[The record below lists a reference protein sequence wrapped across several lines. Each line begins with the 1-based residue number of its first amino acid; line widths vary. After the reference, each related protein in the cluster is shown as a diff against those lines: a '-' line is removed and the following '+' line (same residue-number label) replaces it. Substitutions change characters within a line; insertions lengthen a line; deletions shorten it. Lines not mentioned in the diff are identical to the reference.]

1 MSNSG
6 NQAMEHHSP
15 PSFKTAFRLRGLPHS
30 VKTPDDVAN
39 LVSKSLGDIPA
50 HDIRVFSLATNL
62 GFGDNSLSKVATLM
76 FVTIPSIV
84 KGKNSNNEWEIII
97 QSPEPGYCL
106 VLDTH
111 FGGMT
116 TMNDVDH
123 LSHRFD
129 CIAISGLA
137 SHPFG
142 SWQPKASDK
151 TFMWIRDA
159 LPKHIHG
166 IRAVIYGYE
175 TRLAESQSFERI
187 KDLANKL
194 IALLMTYGWGS
205 RSSKPIIFL
214 AHSLGG
220 LVLRDA
226 LRQLSDSSTAE
237 YKTLLGLFRGALF
250 FGVPNLGIE
259 QDSFQAIV
267 RSNPNDILIDDIRH
281 GSNYLRRL
289 NDYFSHN
296 PVEARFK
303 QFWAYETL
311 ESPTVARTSH
321 GDINRNGPRAILVSR
336 ESATLRSIESNS
348 PVTFPIKATHSD
360 MVKFTRESPD
370 YHIVVSKISSIVNDD
385 LSHDSQRYNYQNYAD
400 HQAAETETDQAGSY
414 DVVGENMTGSSELQ
428 VFRNVSGLTAAE
440 EKKFQNLTFDMIQAI
455 IRDIQLA
462 QEERQSLMYMQRLEP
477 VLISMKQFAEVS
489 EAIEVTF
496 GLSNPMVY
504 VWGPMEYILHA
515 TSLYPDIFN
524 CILDAYQEI
533 GEQIPN
539 LQGYRE
545 RIASNRHLKHVLVLI
560 YNDILWFHR
569 EILRQLK
576 QREWKT
582 LFVSTWGDFATCLDQ
597 IKANIGRSYRLISGN
612 VSFKEVEE
620 IQNLR
625 ASSLHTFKTNKAAED
640 ISHRATVTQWLS
652 SYNCEVEQDR
662 HRKTRSI
669 CESPG
674 SWLLNDTRFQE
685 WARPEFHSYPFIWL
699 NGIPGA
705 GKTIL
710 ASIIVDDLQLIPGAA
725 VAYFYCKHGN
735 EYRNSFISVARAV
748 LAQLLCQRRHLTPY
762 FFEKAS
768 TSGDAVLNSTITAKE
783 MIRTV
788 LSSCD
793 KTYIIIDGVDECGH
807 NDRDEIAGV
816 FRTTIE
822 DLPVEAAGSVRC
834 AFISQDDNNARR
846 NFRDLPSI
854 KIVHENQGDLKDFA
868 EQRHKALEDKFG
880 PLQSNDCHISTILIA
895 RARGMFIFADLFAKY
910 LEAQPSKA
918 ALLAELDPSKLPV
931 SLDHVY
937 ERILERVFETRDDTS
952 VASIR
957 QVLGW
962 ITCARRP
969 LKWAEVQGAVCVD
982 FDNQVVDHER
992 MLSDSPKDL
1001 FASLIEIKE
1010 DNTVELVHE
1019 TARVYLCKHLID
1031 FRKVNYS
1038 LAIVSIGYLTLPQL
1052 DMDGQEVDGSVYSNL
1067 VNGTYSFYD
1076 YASACWAMHLQ
1087 EGMSELKPGTEL
1099 TQLLES
1105 LETFIEVHW
1114 SRTHKPLQDL
1124 KRARSSLESI
1134 KTSEYFD
1141 RIVYAVGW
1149 AKRQSSKLGQG
1160 PSPDEALD
1168 LWQVTKK
1175 VRSVLEDAQPL
1186 GDEEQKLRRF
1196 YGLHWFKCPRVNC
1209 LRYYEGFSTLEERQ
1223 HHLNKHDRPF
1233 LCYITGCHMEVFG
1246 YATSNELK
1254 QHLLKYHGIG
1264 SCDDTSDVEFPDPP
1278 KRKVVTTAK
1287 SEAKYECAKC
1297 DKKFTRNHN
1306 LQNHLRSHQGV
1317 KPYECK
1323 VCNERFTRKP
1333 DCDRH
1338 ERGHGEKKF
1347 VCFGSL
1353 KNGSPWGCNKAF
1365 GRLDK
1370 LVSHFR
1376 SKTGNRCIKPHLEE
1390 KMREDSGDGSRSD
1403 AKLFDG
1409 QSGENADTLRA
1420 AGNSLPPFPEF
1431 LRLCG
1436 LVPPATEPSVKT

>member
-1 MSNSG
+1 MDRDYP
-6 NQAMEHHSP
+6 A
-15 PSFKTAFRLRGLPHS
+15 FLKTVFRLRSLPHS
-30 VKTPDDVAN
+30 VKSSDDVAD
-39 LVSKSLGDIPA
+39 LVSKSLGDISA
-50 HDIRVFSLATNL
+50 HDVRVFSLATNL
-62 GFGDNSLSKVATLM
+62 GFGNNSLSKVATLM
-76 FVTIPSIV
+76 FYTIPSILRD
-84 KGKNSNNEWEIII
+84 KNSNIEWEIII
-97 QSPEPGYCL
+97 PGPEPKHCL

-111 FGGMT
+111 FEGMT
-116 TMNDVDH
+116 TMNDVDY

-159 LPKHIHG
+159 LPKNVYG
-166 IRAVIYGYE
+166 VRAVIYGYE
-175 TRLAESQSFERI
+175 TRLAESQSIERI

-194 IALLMTYGWGS
+194 VALLTAYGWGS

-226 LRQLSDSSTAE
+226 LRQLSDSSTTE
-237 YKTLLGLFRGALF
+237 YRTLLHLFRGALF

-259 QDSFQAIV
+259 QDSVHTIV
-267 RSNPNDILIDDIRH
+267 QGNPNNTLIYDMKP
-281 GSNYLRRL
+281 GSNYLSQL
-289 NDYFSHN
+289 NKYFSLN
-296 PVEARFK
+296 LVEAHFK

-311 ESPTVARTSH
+311 ESPTVVRTSR
-321 GDINRNGPRAILVSR
+321 GEINRNGPRAILVSR
-336 ESATLRSIESNS
+336 ESATLESDS
-348 PVTFPIKATHSD
+348 SVTFPIKATHSD

-385 LSHDSQRYNYQNYAD
+385 SSNDSQSHNHQNYG
-400 HQAAETETDQAGSY
+400 HQAVETKTDQMGSY
-414 DVVGENMTGSSELQ
+414 NAVKENMTAELHN
-428 VFRNVSGLTAAE
+428 FRRVSGLSAVE
-440 EKKFQNLTFDMIQAI
+440 ETKFQDLTFEAIQVT

-477 VLISMKQFAEVS
+477 ILVSMKQFSEVS
-489 EAIEVTF
+489 EAIGVKF
-496 GLSNPMVY
+496 GLSNPMAY
-504 VWGPMEYILHA
+504 VWGPMGYILRA
-515 TSLYPDIFN
+515 TSLHPDIFN
-524 CILDAYQEI
+524 CLLDAYQEI
-533 GEQIPN
+533 GEQIPK
-539 LQGYRE
+539 LQIYQE
-545 RIASNRHLKHVLVLI
+545 RIALNWHLKHVLVLI

-582 LFVSTWGDFATCLDQ
+582 LFISTWGDFATCLGQ
-597 IKANIGRSYRLISGN
+597 IKANISRSHRLISGN

-620 IQNLR
+620 MQNLR
-625 ASSLHTFKTNKAAED
+625 ESSLHIFKANKTAED
-640 ISHRATVTQWLS
+640 ISHRATVMQWLS
-652 SYNCEVEQDR
+652 SYNCEAEQAGY
-662 HRKTRSI
+662 RKTRSI

-674 SWLLNDTRFQE
+674 SWLLNDSRFHN
-685 WARPEFHSYPFIWL
+685 WSTPEFCSYPFIWL

-710 ASIIVDDLQLIPGAA
+710 ASIVVDHLQRIPGAT
-725 VAYFYCKHGN
+725 VAYFYCKHGD
-735 EYRNSFISVARAV
+735 ERRSSFISVSRAI
-748 LAQLLCQRRHLTPY
+748 LAQLLCQHPHLTPY
-762 FFEKAS
+762 FFERAS
-768 TSGDAVLNSTITAKE
+768 TSGEAVLNSTVTTKE

-788 LSSCD
+788 LGSCD
-793 KTYIIIDGVDECGH
+793 KTYIIIDGVDECKR
-807 NDRDEIAGV
+807 NDRDEIAEV

-822 DLPVEAAGSVRC
+822 DLSVENVGSVRC
-834 AFISQDDNNARR
+834 AFISQDDDNIRR
-846 NFRDLPSI
+846 NFQGFPAI
-854 KIVHENQGDLKDFA
+854 KIDDKNRDDLTDFA
-868 EQRHKALEDKFG
+868 KQRHKALENKFG
-880 PLQSNDCHISTILIA
+880 PLQSNDCHISTILVA

-910 LEAQPSKA
+910 LEAQLSRA

-952 VASIR
+952 IAPIR
-957 QVLGW
+957 QALGW

-982 FDNQVVDHER
+982 FDNQVVDYER

-1010 DNTVELVHE
+1010 DDSVELVHE
-1019 TARVYLCKHLID
+1019 TAREYLCRNLID
-1031 FRKVNYS
+1031 FREVNYS

-1052 DMDGQEVDGSVYSNL
+1052 DSDRQEVDESVYSNL

-1087 EGMSELKPGTEL
+1087 EGISELNPSAEL

-1105 LETFIEVHW
+1105 LETFIAIHW
-1114 SRTHKPLQDL
+1114 SPTHKALQDL
-1124 KRARSSLESI
+1124 KRVKSSLESI
-1134 KTSEYFD
+1134 KTSECFD

-1149 AKRQSSKLGQG
+1149 AKRQSGKHGQG

-1175 VRSVLEDAQPL
+1175 IRSVLENAQPSD
-1186 GDEEQKLRRF
+1186 DEEQKLRRF

-1209 LRYYEGFSTLEERQ
+1209 LRYYQGFSTLEERQ
-1223 HHLNKHDRPF
+1223 HHLNKHERPF

-1254 QHLLKYHGIG
+1254 QHLLTYHGIG
-1264 SCDDTSDVEFPDPP
+1264 SCDDTSDAEFPDPP
-1278 KRKVVTTAK
+1278 KRKAVTTAK
-1287 SEAKYECAKC
+1287 SEAKYECKEC

-1306 LQNHLRSHQGV
+1306 LQNHLRSHRGL
-1317 KPYECK
+1317 KPYSCK
-1323 VCNERFTRKP
+1323 ICNERFTRKP

-1347 VCFGSL
+1347 VCSGL
-1353 KNGSPWGCNKAF
+1353 LNNGNSWGCNNAYS
-1365 GRLDK
+1365 RSDK
-1370 LVSHFR
+1370 LRDHFLGKGK
-1376 SKTGNRCIKPHLEE
+1376 SCIRPYLEE
-1390 KMREDSGDGSRSD
+1390 RKDSSEGSKSD
-1403 AKLFDG
+1403 AKLFDD
-1409 QSGENADTLRA
+1409 QFGENADILRA
-1420 AGNSLPPFPEF
+1420 IGNSLPPFQEF

-1436 LVPPATEPSVKT
+1436 LVPTATKP